1 MKKQLPIFLVL
12 LLIVAVVV
20 KKRYM
25 VDMENEIVQEIINE
39 IEITQEDEKPIA
51 EEVKPKEELKEKHVE
66 AVQQIPPKTK
76 KIVEQDLS
84 REEGEYDDGKKDGL
98 WKYWDKKGIKD
109 KEIIFDKG
117 DDILW
122 SFFAPNG
129 NKTREGQME
138 DGKEEGVWTFYD
150 ENGIKERETE
160 HKSGKE
166 DGIYSLWFDN
176 GQKKE
181 EGPYLGT
188 TRIGTWTW
196 WDEKGNKWQ
205 EGAYLN
211 GERDGSWITW
221 NANGKKRNETVYN
234 NGEFVTKKEY

>member
-1 MKKQLPIFLVL
+1 MKKTLPIFLVI
-12 LLIVAVVV
+12 LLIAAVVIN
-20 KKRYM
+20 KRFL
-25 VDMENEIVQEIINE
+25 VDMENETVEEIIYE
-39 IEITQEDEKPIA
+39 IEITQQEEKPIVP
-51 EEVKPKEELKEKHVE
+51 EVPAVPKVP
-66 AVQQIPPKTK
+66 AVQPIPSKTK
-76 KIVEQDLS
+76 KIVEEDLS

-98 WKYWDKKGIKD
+98 WTYWDKKGIKE
-109 KEIIFDKG
+109 KEILFEKG

-129 NKTREGQME
+129 NKTREGQMV

-166 DGIYSLWFDN
+166 DGIYSLWYDN

-234 NGEFVTKKEY
+234 NGEFVTRKEY